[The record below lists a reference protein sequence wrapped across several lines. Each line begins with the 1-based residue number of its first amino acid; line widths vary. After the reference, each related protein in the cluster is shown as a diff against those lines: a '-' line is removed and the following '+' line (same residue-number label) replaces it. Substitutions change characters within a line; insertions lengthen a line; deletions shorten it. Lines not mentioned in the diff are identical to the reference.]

1 MWSVIGVVAA
11 FFLIFILV
19 IKKFNIG
26 LSLLVGSLVL
36 GVFSSPL
43 SKVLETVFNAIID
56 HSTLLLVANIVSI
69 TFFNYAYQNTGKFK
83 DLARDL
89 GKMIPSTRLVA
100 LIPVLFG
107 VLPVSGGALFSAP
120 LVDIEGNKI
129 SITKERKAFLNI
141 WFRHIPHLLYPL
153 ETALIIASHLTGI
166 SLETM
171 ILYQTP
177 VFIVGIIFGY
187 LFGLN
192 DLKKEDGVVVVK
204 WSHIKSFL
212 LSFMPILIVVLLTA
226 IFKIPVFISIIV
238 GTAILLAMERP
249 SIKDLDLLPTSK
261 EIGKMAL
268 VAFGIMI
275 FRFVVDSSKA
285 LEFVA
290 ELAQTYS
297 IWPPILFISLPL
309 LIGFALGESSP
320 SITLALSIILTTYS
334 LNPASACLVYTSMY
348 LGHLITPLHLCY
360 SVTLEYFQVETSKIY
375 KRLIPATLATL
386 ILDIPLMIFLM

>member
-204 WSHIKSFL
+204 WSHI
-212 LSFMPILIVVLLTA
+212 
-226 IFKIPVFISIIV
+226 
-238 GTAILLAMERP
+238 
-249 SIKDLDLLPTSK
+249 
-261 EIGKMAL
+261 
-268 VAFGIMI
+268 
-275 FRFVVDSSKA
+275 
-285 LEFVA
+285 
-290 ELAQTYS
+290 
-297 IWPPILFISLPL
+297 
-309 LIGFALGESSP
+309 
-320 SITLALSIILTTYS
+320 
-334 LNPASACLVYTSMY
+334 
-348 LGHLITPLHLCY
+348 
-360 SVTLEYFQVETSKIY
+360 
-375 KRLIPATLATL
+375 
-386 ILDIPLMIFLM
+386 

>member
-1 MWSVIGVVAA
+1 
-11 FFLIFILV
+11 
-19 IKKFNIG
+19 
-26 LSLLVGSLVL
+26 
-36 GVFSSPL
+36 
-43 SKVLETVFNAIID
+43 
-56 HSTLLLVANIVSI
+56 
-69 TFFNYAYQNTGKFK
+69 
-83 DLARDL
+83 
-89 GKMIPSTRLVA
+89 
-100 LIPVLFG
+100 
-107 VLPVSGGALFSAP
+107 
-120 LVDIEGNKI
+120 
-129 SITKERKAFLNI
+129 
-141 WFRHIPHLLYPL
+141 
-153 ETALIIASHLTGI
+153 
-166 SLETM
+166 
-171 ILYQTP
+171 
-177 VFIVGIIFGY
+177 
-187 LFGLN
+187 
-192 DLKKEDGVVVVK
+192 
-204 WSHIKSFL
+204 
-212 LSFMPILIVVLLTA
+212 MPILIIVLLSA
-226 IFKIPVFISIIV
+226 IFKIPVFIAIIV

-375 KRLIPATLATL
+375 KRLIPATFATL